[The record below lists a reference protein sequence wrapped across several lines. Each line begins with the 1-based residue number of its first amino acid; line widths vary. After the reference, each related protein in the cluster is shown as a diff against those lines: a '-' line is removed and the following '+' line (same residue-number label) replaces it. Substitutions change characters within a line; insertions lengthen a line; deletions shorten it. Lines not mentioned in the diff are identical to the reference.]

1 MFESLMLLPP
11 VRNLRFDFLKQ
22 NCVNGK
28 SDPSAVASFFGPFI
42 VDYAV
47 AMWTFE
53 DGFFFEV
60 GLLDGSY
67 LDVISLHPVYD
78 A

>member
-47 AMWTFE
+47 AMWN
-53 DGFFFEV
+53 FEV

-67 LDVISLHPVYD
+67 LDVIFLHPVYD